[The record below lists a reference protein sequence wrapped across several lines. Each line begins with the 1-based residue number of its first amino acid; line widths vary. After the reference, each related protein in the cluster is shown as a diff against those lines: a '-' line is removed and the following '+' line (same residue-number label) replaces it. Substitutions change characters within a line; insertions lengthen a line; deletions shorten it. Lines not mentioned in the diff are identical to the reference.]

1 MDAPTYV
8 ERLRGGFKRARDGAA
23 SLKQNLEHDLI
34 IAERI
39 KARLQL
45 ARDVATFVEAEVT
58 KPALNKD
65 FAALSDLTNK
75 SSDFANHFLTFLQV
89 STQSL
94 RTIENDICSDTNIA
108 GAEGE
113 SVLVSRELERHA
125 LFRPLPILWALSV
138 TILVKI
144 VLAHN
149 TAEALHS
156 QAIPLLI
163 LSFLLTWALSIYIG
177 ISTRTRR
184 MRSLQRHVQQ
194 QFRAALGAPV
204 SKDVLV
210 EFPPIGPSMS
220 IGDPTPVKAFPYRRK
235 IIRHKWRVACRNLWA
250 LVLPMLLLVIVL
262 ITRKDGE
269 HHFIARFDS
278 ASPCILATGHLS
290 LATKKSFFVTPIGTP
305 NGPWESA
312 LSRVFPEL
320 LSDVIRRDAI
330 VSIVDATTDFG
341 PDMPLRDCNTPEP
354 LVNSHKVEL
363 TGNALGQW
371 GQQTTI
377 DAMSNHANSIITAV
391 SNNGPTISLP
401 DTYLTLLESNED
413 TLTQRFNMM
422 IDRQEQLI
430 ATLVSQP
437 TADNVVVTPVLYAP
451 APHSTKVENTTNANI
466 FQTSITTTSDGKTL
480 DTLGNTLVL
489 PFFTAP
495 VRDGSGRLAT
505 PQAAFDWGRNTDNL
519 EDPVVLAD
527 GKTYF
532 ARIAE
537 TLESCLADDAIVTID
552 VIGLASRSWDGPT
565 PNFSDAQLN
574 YHLAEGRR
582 FGALQAIAGLISEG
596 PARNRL
602 FVQQFDGTTTPLAKI
617 MRDIQESTQVA
628 ELLPRFG
635 RFDGV
640 AGFEARRDT
649 LLAVTGLNPDVK
661 SPLEELFGRSVVLRM
676 ISTDGGPC
684 QF

>member
-1 MDAPTYV
+1 
-8 ERLRGGFKRARDGAA
+8 
-23 SLKQNLEHDLI
+23 
-34 IAERI
+34 
-39 KARLQL
+39 
-45 ARDVATFVEAEVT
+45 
-58 KPALNKD
+58 
-65 FAALSDLTNK
+65 
-75 SSDFANHFLTFLQV
+75 
-89 STQSL
+89 
-94 RTIENDICSDTNIA
+94 
-108 GAEGE
+108 
-113 SVLVSRELERHA
+113 
-125 LFRPLPILWALSV
+125 
-138 TILVKI
+138 
-144 VLAHN
+144 
-149 TAEALHS
+149 
-156 QAIPLLI
+156 
-163 LSFLLTWALSIYIG
+163 
-177 ISTRTRR
+177 
-184 MRSLQRHVQQ
+184 
-194 QFRAALGAPV
+194 
-204 SKDVLV
+204 
-210 EFPPIGPSMS
+210 MS

-290 LATKKSFFVTPIGTP
+290 LATKKSFF
-305 NGPWESA
+305 
-312 LSRVFPEL
+312 
-320 LSDVIRRDAI
+320 
-330 VSIVDATTDFG
+330 FG

-602 FVQQFDGTTTPLAKI
+602 FVQQFDGTTW
-617 MRDIQESTQVA
+617 
-628 ELLPRFG
+628 
-635 RFDGV
+635 
-640 AGFEARRDT
+640 RR
-649 LLAVTGLNPDVK
+649 
-661 SPLEELFGRSVVLRM
+661 R
-676 ISTDGGPC
+676 I
-684 QF
+684 